1 VPERALGYLPDRPHP
16 KWFGVA
22 LVSLFVTS
30 LLIALIGAF
39 RERASVA
46 DENRLPAE
54 LPGASSTLQDW
65 LAFPGR
71 FERYFNDH
79 FGLRTR
85 LLALDHWA
93 KAVFFGVSPVPTV
106 LVGKQGWLYFLGED
120 GKAFDRWYRGIG
132 AFTDAEI
139 EALRKEFLHRREY
152 LRRLGIPYIVVVVPE
167 KYSVY
172 PEFLPDWAKPVTP
185 TTALDRI
192 ADDLA
197 HHPELHFV
205 DLRTVLRT
213 AKHRERAYYKTDSHW
228 NFVGAS
234 VGYRVLMAELERL
247 LPGLS
252 TVPPG
257 RPPYDPAIDF
267 YSGDLSRMI
276 GATARFRED
285 DIAPLWKILADTWPH
300 CASRDTAGETPGFE
314 FYVYVC
320 PNPPRYRA
328 LVYRD
333 SMAIP
338 LIPLLSEN
346 FVRTTYVSTRTMDP
360 ALVERLKPDV
370 VIEELVERTLN
381 APLAFPFQVP
391 AR

>member
-1 VPERALGYLPDRPHP
+1 MPDSGYLPDRPRP

-30 LLIALIGAF
+30 LLIASIGSF
-39 RERASVA
+39 REPASVA
-46 DENRLPAE
+46 DENRVPAT
-54 LPGASSTLQDW
+54 LPGASSTLQGW
-65 LAFPGR
+65 LTFPGR
-71 FERYFNDH
+71 FERYFSDH
-79 FGLRTR
+79 FGLRTL

-93 KAVFFGVSPVPTV
+93 KAAVFGVSPVPTV
-106 LVGKQGWLYFLGED
+106 LMGKQGWLYFLGED
-120 GKAFDRWYRGIG
+120 AKALDRWYRGIG

-139 EALRKEFLHRREY
+139 EALRNEFLHRREY
-152 LRRLGIPYIVVVVPE
+152 LGRLGIPYLVVVVPE

-172 PEFLPDWAKPVTP
+172 PEFLPAWAKPVTP
-185 TTALDRI
+185 TTALDRV

-197 HHPELHFV
+197 RHPELHFL
-205 DLRTVLRT
+205 DLRTALRR
-213 AKHRERAYYKTDSHW
+213 AKQNERVYYKTDSHW
-228 NFVGAS
+228 NFVGTS
-234 VGYRVLMAELERL
+234 IGYRVLMAELERL

-257 RPPYDPAIDF
+257 RPPYDPAVDF

-285 DIAPLWKILADTWPH
+285 DIAPLWKILADTWPR
-300 CASRDTAGETPGFE
+300 CASRDAASEMPGVE
-314 FYVYVC
+314 AYVYVC
-320 PNPPRYRA
+320 PNPPPYRA

-346 FVRTTYVSTRTMDP
+346 FVRATYVSSRVMDP